1 MVSAGV
7 STEARGL
14 VPAAPPPRFPHP
26 GSNSRHTKAP
36 KWTPKGERR
45 HTPPPGR
52 SRAMPRTPE
61 QPLFRISILA
71 GRADKTSFRNTFI
84 PYLWSS
90 FVIHFFG
97 SMSVAPARP
106 SKAARSARGAGRE
119 TAPSC
124 SRRLNAA
131 SATLGYGDRSDLFE
145 MPPERYRS
153 LIHRT
158 RRPKD
163 GIG

>member
-1 MVSAGV
+1 MVF
-7 STEARGL
+7 L
-14 VPAAPPPRFPHP
+14 
-26 GSNSRHTKAP
+26 
-36 KWTPKGERR
+36 
-45 HTPPPGR
+45 
-52 SRAMPRTPE
+52 
-61 QPLFRISILA
+61 
-71 GRADKTSFRNTFI
+71 RNTLLRFNVGGARTA
-84 PYLWSS
+84 LET
-90 FVIHFFG
+90 
-97 SMSVAPARP
+97 VARL
-106 SKAARSARGAGRE
+106 SREAGRE

>member
-45 HTPPPGR
+45 HTPPPGK

-84 PYLWSS
+84 PYLWFS

-97 SMSVAPARP
+97 SMSVAPARL
-106 SKAARSARGAGRE
+106 SKPLPGCPAKPGGKPLPPARVASTPPPRLSE
-119 TAPSC
+119 TGTVLTYSKCP
-124 SRRLNAA
+124 RNA
-131 SATLGYGDRSDLFE
+131 TGL
-145 MPPERYRS
+145 
-153 LIHRT
+153 
-158 RRPKD
+158 
-163 GIG
+163 